1 MATPFHSLDDY
12 IAIPRLTSLA
22 LAPDGSRLVAT
33 QQALNAKKTGYLTSV
48 WDIALDGEAPARR
61 LTRGAKGEGGAAFT
75 ADGDLLFIAARAEA
89 GTSEDDAKPCVWRLP
104 ASGGEAHV
112 LVRRPAG
119 VSGVLAA
126 RAAQTVLAVADTLP
140 NAADEAAERD
150 LREARKEN
158 KVAAILH
165 SGYPVRYWD
174 HDLGPAA
181 PRLFAVEGAP
191 LPPKPARDAEQETPD
206 GEAPVPVD
214 VAILGPD
221 DERGTRDLTPDA
233 GRCLTE
239 ADVCLAADGSFAVAS
254 WSVPEER
261 AGSRSMLV
269 RIDVATGERAVLA
282 DDGVGGGDVAHPVIS
297 PDGKWV
303 AYLHETRTTPQ
314 EAPRV
319 TVRVVST
326 DPAGGSEPRTL
337 VPDWDR
343 WPAPAAWLPDG
354 SALLVTADEQGHS
367 PVFLVP
373 VAEGAA
379 AADVR
384 RLTGE
389 GAYTSVVVAPD
400 GSCAYALRAS
410 YLYPAEVVRVALD
423 GATGGAAAGNGTAG
437 DGAALDAAVTPLRG
451 PTERPTLPGRL
462 EEVSTAVVDPDGEVT
477 VRGYLALPEGASAQA
492 PAPLLLWI
500 HGGPLGSWNAWSWRW
515 NPWLLVAQGYA
526 VLLPDPALST
536 GYGQHF
542 IQRGWGGWGDAPF
555 TDLMAITDA
564 AEAREDVDET
574 RTAAMGGSFGG
585 YMANWVAGHTDRF
598 RAIVTHASL
607 WALDQFGP
615 TTDAAFYWR
624 NEMTPEMAH
633 AHSPH
638 RFVGEIRTPMLVIHG
653 DKDYRV
659 PIGEGLRLWYEL
671 LSSSGL
677 PADAEGRTP
686 HRFLYFPDE
695 NHWILTPQHA
705 KVWYEVVAAFLAEH
719 VLGET
724 RELPKTLG

>member
-1 MATPFHSLDDY
+1 MATPFHDLDDY

-33 QQALNAKKTGYLTSV
+33 QQALDAKRTGYVTSL
-48 WDIALDGEAPARR
+48 WEIALDGEQPARR
-61 LTRGAKGEGGAAFT
+61 LTRGAKGESGAAFT
-75 ADGDLLFIAARAEA
+75 ATGDLLFVARRAEP
-89 GTSEDDAKPCVWRLP
+89 GTSEADAKACVWRLP
-104 ASGGEAHV
+104 AGGGEAHV

-126 RAAQTVLAVADTLP
+126 SAAETVLAVADTLP
-140 NAADEAAERD
+140 SATDEASERD
-150 LREARKEN
+150 LRTSRKDA

-174 HDLGPAA
+174 HDLGPGA
-181 PRLFAVEGAP
+181 PRLFAVESAP
-191 LPPKPARDAEQETPD
+191 LPPKGEHPEPD
-206 GEAPVPVD
+206 GEAPAPAD
-214 VAILGPD
+214 VAVPGPD

-233 GRCLTE
+233 GRALG
-239 ADVCLAADGSFAVAS
+239 DVDLAADGSFAVAQ
-254 WSVPEER
+254 WTVPEER
-261 AGSRSMLV
+261 GASRSTLV
-269 RIDVATGERAVLA
+269 RIDVATGERTVLV
-282 DDGVGGGDVAHPVIS
+282 DDGVGGGDAGHPLIS
-297 PDGKWV
+297 PDGAWV
-303 AYLHETRTTPQ
+303 AYVHDTRTTPT

-319 TVRVVST
+319 TLRVVASDGENGT
-326 DPAGGSEPRTL
+326 GGRTL

-343 WPAPAAWLPDG
+343 WATPAAWLPDS
-354 SALLVTADEQGHS
+354 SALLVVADETGHA
-367 PVFLVP
+367 PLFRVP
-373 VAEGAA
+373 LREGAS
-379 AADVR
+379 AADVV

-389 GAYTSVVVAPD
+389 GAYSSVVVTPD
-400 GSCAYALRAS
+400 CEAALALRAS
-410 YLYPAEVVRVALD
+410 YRFPAEVVRVDLGSVGNGSD
-423 GATGGAAAGNGTAG
+423 GGADAEA
-437 DGAALDAAVTPLRG
+437 DAAVTPLRG
-451 PTERPTLPGRL
+451 PVERPTLPGRL
-462 EEVSTAVVDPDGEVT
+462 EDVATTVSDPTDPAGTEVT
-477 VRGYLALPEGASAQA
+477 VRGYLALPESASSDA

-536 GYGQHF
+536 GYGRDF
-542 IQRGWGGWGDAPF
+542 VQRGWGAWGEAPY

-564 AEAREDVDET
+564 VEQRADVDET

-598 RAIVTHASL
+598 AAIVTHASL

-615 TTDAAFYWR
+615 TTDAAFYWLG
-624 NEMTPEMAH
+624 EMTPEMAEKN
-633 AHSPH
+633 SPH
-638 RFVGEIRTPMLVIHG
+638 RFVASIRTPMLVIHG

-671 LSSSGL
+671 LASSGL
-677 PADAEGRTP
+677 PAGPDGTTP

-705 KVWYEVVAAFLAEH
+705 KVWYEVVEAFLAEH
-719 VLGET
+719 VLGQT
-724 RELPKTLG
+724 RVLPDVLG